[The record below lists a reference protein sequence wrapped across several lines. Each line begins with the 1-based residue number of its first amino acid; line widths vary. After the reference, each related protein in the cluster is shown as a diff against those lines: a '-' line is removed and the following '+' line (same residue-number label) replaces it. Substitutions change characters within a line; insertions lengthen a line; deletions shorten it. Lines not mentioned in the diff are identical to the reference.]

1 MDNPKLVYFLLLE
14 MPDWLLER
22 IFPYTQQVKVKIET
36 LASSK
41 TILNMNT
48 TTLKL
53 IVVGVA
59 GGLLG
64 FAAARIYFSP
74 PRPVQH
80 EEKSTETA
88 EPADPEKPEKSAA
101 SHEPHEPD
109 HPLTLVLP
117 SEPAEPAASIPSIEQ
132 IDTTNPFN
140 NKKFD
145 PILDD
150 KEYVIGFM
158 YKMEALKKALTR
170 PPPVFTPKKIGYATF
185 DHQTRD
191 LLL

>member
-1 MDNPKLVYFLLLE
+1 
-14 MPDWLLER
+14 
-22 IFPYTQQVKVKIET
+22 
-36 LASSK
+36 
-41 TILNMNT
+41 MNT
-48 TTLKL
+48 ATLKL
-53 IVVGVA
+53 IAVGVVG
-59 GGLLG
+59 GFLG
-64 FAAARIYFSP
+64 FAAARLYFSP
-74 PRPVQH
+74 PRSVQH
-80 EEKSTETA
+80 EEKSMKPA
-88 EPADPEKPEKSAA
+88 EPAEPEKSA
-101 SHEPHEPD
+101 EPHEPD

-117 SEPAEPAASIPSIEQ
+117 SEPAEPPAEPPADPPISSIEQ

-170 PPPVFTPKKIGYATF
+170 PPVSTPKKPQTITKIGYATF

>member
-48 TTLKL
+48 TTLKF
-53 IVVGVA
+53 IAVGIA
-59 GGLLG
+59 GGLFGLALG
-64 FAAARIYFSP
+64 RIYFSP
-74 PRPVQH
+74 PPAKPA
-80 EEKSTETA
+80 ESA
-88 EPADPEKPEKSAA
+88 EPAES
-101 SHEPHEPD
+101 D
-109 HPLTLVLP
+109 HPLSPMKLD
-117 SEPAEPAASIPSIEQ
+117 EPPAPTISIEQ

-145 PILDD
+145 PILND

-170 PPPVFTPKKIGYATF
+170 PPPVSTPKKPQTLTKIGYANF
-185 DHQTRD
+185 DNQTRD

>member
-1 MDNPKLVYFLLLE
+1 

-22 IFPYTQQVKVKIET
+22 IFPYTHQVKVKIET

-53 IVVGVA
+53 IAVGVA

-64 FAAARIYFSP
+64 FVAARIYFHPSP
-74 PRPVQH
+74 APHAQN
-80 EEKSTETA
+80 EKSM
-88 EPADPEKPEKSAA
+88 
-101 SHEPHEPD
+101 
-109 HPLTLVLP
+109 
-117 SEPAEPAASIPSIEQ
+117 EPAEPAKPAEPAEPAESHEPVQPLTLVEPIQPPADSSIVSIEQ

-150 KEYVIGFM
+150 KDYVIGFM

-170 PPPVFTPKKIGYATF
+170 PSVAIPKKIGYASF
-185 DHQTRD
+185 DRQTKD
-191 LLL
+191 LFL

>member
-1 MDNPKLVYFLLLE
+1 

-22 IFPYTQQVKVKIET
+22 IFPYTQQT
-36 LASSK
+36 LVSSK

-53 IVVGVA
+53 IAVGVA

-64 FAAARIYFSP
+64 FVAARIYFSLP
-74 PRPVQH
+74 LPAQH
-80 EEKSTETA
+80 EGKSMNPVEPA
-88 EPADPEKPEKSAA
+88 EPADPADPPIS
-101 SHEPHEPD
+101 
-109 HPLTLVLP
+109 
-117 SEPAEPAASIPSIEQ
+117 SIEQ

-145 PILDD
+145 PILND

-158 YKMEALKKALTR
+158 YKMEALKKALSR
-170 PPPVFTPKKIGYATF
+170 PPVSIPKKIGHASF
-185 DHQTRD
+185 DKHTRE

>member
-1 MDNPKLVYFLLLE
+1 

-22 IFPYTQQVKVKIET
+22 IFPYTHQVKVKIET

-53 IVVGVA
+53 IAVGVA

-64 FAAARIYFSP
+64 FAAARIYFSL

-88 EPADPEKPEKSAA
+88 EPAEPEKSAE
-101 SHEPHEPD
+101 SHESHEPD
-109 HPLTLVLP
+109 HPLSP
-117 SEPAEPAASIPSIEQ
+117 MKADEPAAPIPSIEQ

-170 PPPVFTPKKIGYATF
+170 PPPVSTPKKPQTITKIGYATF